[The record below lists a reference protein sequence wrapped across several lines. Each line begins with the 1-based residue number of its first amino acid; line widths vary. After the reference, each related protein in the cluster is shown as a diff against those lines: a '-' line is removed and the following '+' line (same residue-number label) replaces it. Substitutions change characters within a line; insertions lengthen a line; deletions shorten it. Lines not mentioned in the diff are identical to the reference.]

1 MLPKS
6 DNPIRIAHLTSTH
19 ARNDTRIFRKMCVS
33 LASQGYATYLIV
45 ADGKGNSTESGV
57 TIVDVGSPRSR
68 YTRAILSSLR
78 VFMAALR
85 QRANIYHI
93 HDPELIPYAFV
104 LKLMGKCVIYD
115 IHEHY
120 RDIFLDIYY
129 LPYVLRWILSR
140 MYGLAET
147 LTAHIVD
154 ACIVPTEHMQK
165 LLSLP
170 RSIVIEN
177 YVKLSEFSVTDAQ
190 KEKAVC
196 YIGILHHT
204 RGVISMI
211 DAAAIAGSTLY
222 LAGHYYSDTL
232 RQEATQRSSWSN
244 VKELGFIDRVQMQ
257 DIFSRCIAGL
267 VILAPR
273 LNYNHSSCNK
283 LFEYMS
289 AGLPVI
295 ASDLPF
301 ARAVIE
307 KHKCGLLVSPAMDVD
322 AIAKAIEWLASHPEE
337 AHEMGRRGRQ
347 AVEAEYA
354 WEYEEIKL
362 FNLYREVGGG

>member
-1 MLPKS
+1 
-6 DNPIRIAHLTSTH
+6 
-19 ARNDTRIFRKMCVS
+19 
-33 LASQGYATYLIV
+33 
-45 ADGKGNSTESGV
+45 
-57 TIVDVGSPRSR
+57 
-68 YTRAILSSLR
+68 
-78 VFMAALR
+78 
-85 QRANIYHI
+85 
-93 HDPELIPYAFV
+93 
-104 LKLMGKCVIYD
+104 
-115 IHEHY
+115 
-120 RDIFLDIYY
+120 
-129 LPYVLRWILSR
+129 
-140 MYGLAET
+140 
-147 LTAHIVD
+147 
-154 ACIVPTEHMQK
+154 
-165 LLSLP
+165 
-170 RSIVIEN
+170 VIEN
-177 YVKLSEFSVTDAQ
+177 YVKLSEFSVTNAK
-190 KEKAVC
+190 KENAVC

-204 RGVISMI
+204 RGVIPMV
-211 DAAAIAGSTLY
+211 DATAIAGSTLY

-232 RQEATQRSSWSN
+232 HQEATQRGGWSN

-307 KHKCGLLVSPAMDVD
+307 KHQCGLLVSPAMDVD

-354 WEYEEIKL
+354 WEHEEIKL
-362 FNLYREVGGG
+362 FDLYREVWGG